1 MTPELRKRWPNVTF
15 DRDPNLPDI
24 RYDRVM
30 SLEKTAEHQWTE
42 KDAMLYALGIGL
54 AQNPLDQNEL
64 AFVYEEHLKAFPTFP
79 VVVGFDEGAM
89 EDIGID
95 YRYVLHGEHAVTL
108 HRPFPSSGR
117 ASAISRM
124 VGAWDKG
131 AGKGAVFSE
140 EKVITLH
147 GDTSPLITLRKTSFA
162 RAEGGYGGPHEG
174 QPAPHAVPAR
184 APDRTVHITTS
195 PNQALLYRLS
205 GDLNPLHADPA
216 TAEAAGFPRP
226 ILHGLCSF
234 AICCRAVLSEY
245 CDFDPTRIA
254 HHEVRFSA
262 PVYPGETLSI
272 DLWKDGDIVS
282 FIARVADRDVAVIRN
297 GKTLLRS

>member
-1 MTPELRKRWPNVTF
+1 MTFE
-15 DRDPNLPDI
+15 RDPSLPEI

-30 SLEKTAEHQWTE
+30 SLTKPAEHQWTE

-54 AQNPLDQNEL
+54 GQDPLDQNEL
-64 AFVYEEHLKAFPTFP
+64 PFVYEAQLKAFPTFP
-79 VVVGFDEGAM
+79 VVVGFDGGAM

-108 HRPFPSSGR
+108 HRPFPSSGQ

-140 EKVITLH
+140 EKVITLK
-147 GDTSPLITLRKTSFA
+147 GESAPLVTLRKTSFA
-162 RAEGGYGGPHEG
+162 RAEGGFGGPREG
-174 QPAPHAVPAR
+174 QPAPHAAPDR
-184 APDRTVHITTS
+184 APDRTVRIATT

-216 TAEAAGFPRP
+216 TATAAGFPRP

-234 AICCRAVLSEY
+234 AICCRAVLAEY
-245 CDFDPTRIA
+245 GNFDPSRIA

-262 PVYPGETLSI
+262 PVYPGETLTI
-272 DLWKDGDIVS
+272 DLWKDGDTVS
-282 FIARVADRDVAVIRN
+282 FEARIEDRGVVAVRN
-297 GKTLLRS
+297 GKTLLRN

>member
-1 MTPELRKRWPNVTF
+1 MTFE
-15 DRDPNLPDI
+15 RDPSLPEI

-30 SLEKTAEHQWTE
+30 SLEKTAEHEWTE

-54 AQNPLDQNEL
+54 AQNPLDHNEL
-64 AFVYEEHLKAFPTFP
+64 AFVYEEQLQAFPTFP

-89 EDIGID
+89 DDIGID

-108 HRPFPSSGR
+108 HRPFPPSGR
-117 ASAISRM
+117 AAAISRM

-147 GDTSPLITLRKTSFA
+147 GDTAPLVTLRRTSFA
-162 RAEGGYGGPHEG
+162 RAEGGFGGPREG
-174 QPAPHAVPAR
+174 QPEPHPVPDR
-184 APDRTVHITTS
+184 APDRTVRIATL

-205 GDLNPLHADPA
+205 GDLNPLHADPG

-226 ILHGLCSF
+226 ILHGLCTF
-234 AICCRAVLSEY
+234 AICCRAVLADY
-245 CDFDPTRIA
+245 CDFDPTRIV

-272 DLWKDGDIVS
+272 DLWKDGNTVSFTARIEDRDIV
-282 FIARVADRDVAVIRN
+282 AIRN
-297 GKTLLRS
+297 GKTLLRA